1 VGSKQLHILVAGGGT
16 GGHLFPAIAV
26 ADEIRVME
34 PDAQITFI
42 GTRGKIEARVVPERG
57 YPFVSIWISG
67 FKRTVSFEN
76 VLFPLKVI
84 VATMQSFFLIRRLK
98 PDVVV
103 GTGGYVCGPVVY
115 VASLLGIPTLI
126 HEQNSYPGITT
137 RVLAG
142 RVREVHISFEGTRR
156 YLRRADNVKLSGN
169 PTRAAI
175 GTIGRS
181 EGASAFELDPEKK
194 TLLVVGGSLGAASI
208 NRAVLRSL
216 PDLLEARI
224 QLIWQTGD
232 ADFESINTE
241 VERLGGASQKRGC
254 AVRVYAFID
263 RMEYAYGA
271 CDLALCRSGAMT
283 VAELTRAGVPSVLVP
298 YPYAAAG
305 HQAEN
310 ARAIVE
316 AGAAALINDNELNGT
331 LLATVTGLFR
341 EPHQLT
347 RMGERARS
355 LAVPDASRTMART
368 VIQLAQH

>member
-1 VGSKQLHILVAGGGT
+1 MGSKQLHILVAGGGT